1 MLTYKDSLRQ
11 RLYSD
16 SFEEGLMFGIKY
28 FATVSSG
35 SNIDKYID
43 VISKESGLAKSDIV
57 NALKQANGNRK
68 GQAGLADIKNVF
80 GNLEAYG
87 LKSDAA
93 KKAAEWVGKNSGAAD
108 FAKHIGDKTAEEA
121 GDVIAKDVAAGKK
134 VFDPATSTNRNNL
147 FMKDVKD
154 ASGNVTQVVNEDV
167 SNYRALQQG
176 RSTRAN
182 LVNYAKEAGISPEVF
197 GKWNND
203 QWAAFEKDLAG
214 QMHDQLHGK
223 RNWVNS
229 YNNYGNSNSNTGKS
243 AEKGLGNW
251 IKKNPWKAGGIAA
264 GAGLL
269 GYGLYKASQPSDR
282 DRYYR

>member
-16 SFEEGLMFGIKY
+16 SFEEGLRFGIKY
-28 FATVSSG
+28 FATVVSG
-35 SNIDKYID
+35 GQIDKYID

-57 NALKQANGNRK
+57 NALKQASGNRK
-68 GQAGLADIKNVF
+68 GQAGLTDIKNVF

-93 KKAAEWVGKNSGAAD
+93 KKAAEWVGKNSGAD
-108 FAKHIGDKTAEEA
+108 FAKHIGAKTAEEY
-121 GDVIAKDVAAGKK
+121 GDAVEKDLAAGKK
-134 VFDPATSTNRNNL
+134 VFDPSTKTNRNN
-147 FMKDVKD
+147 FFIKDVKD
-154 ASGNVTQVVNEDV
+154 PTTGAITQEAAFG
-167 SNYRALQQG
+167 SKYRALQQG
-176 RSTRAN
+176 RSTRAD
-182 LVNYAKEAGISPEVF
+182 LIKEATTAGISPEVF

-203 QWAAFEKDLAG
+203 QWNSFEQDLANRTKEY
-214 QMHDQLHGK
+214 LHYS
-223 RNWVNS
+223 RDWSNS
-229 YNNYGNSNSNTGKS
+229 YNNYGNNKTNNTGNK

-251 IKKNPWKAGGIAA
+251 IKKNPWKAGGIALGA
-264 GAGLL
+264 GAL

>member
-16 SFEEGLMFGIKY
+16 SFEEGLRFGIKY
-28 FATVSSG
+28 FATVVSG
-35 SNIDKYID
+35 GQIDKYID

-57 NALKQANGNRK
+57 NALKQASGNRK
-68 GQAGLADIKNVF
+68 GQAGLTDIKNVF

-93 KKAAEWVGKNSGAAD
+93 KKAAEWVGKNSGAD
-108 FAKHIGDKTAEEA
+108 FAKHIGAKTAEEY
-121 GDVIAKDVAAGKK
+121 GDEVRKDLAAGKK
-134 VFDPATSTNRNNL
+134 VFDPSTKTNRNN
-147 FMKDVKD
+147 FFIKDVTD
-154 ASGNVTQVVNEDV
+154 PTTGAVTQE
-167 SNYRALQQG
+167 SAFGSKYRALQQG
-176 RSTRAN
+176 RSTRAD
-182 LVNYAKEAGISPEVF
+182 LIKEATTAGISPEVF

-203 QWAAFEKDLAG
+203 QWTAFEKDLAG
-214 QMHDQLHGK
+214 QTHDLLHGK
-223 RNWVNS
+223 RDWVNS
-229 YNNYGNSNSNTGKS
+229 YNNYGNSNSNTGKK

-251 IKKNPWKAGGIAA
+251 IKKNPWKAGGIALGA
-264 GAGLL
+264 GAL